1 MPKTLPL
8 SKSHPPCTVTIS
20 FISPANVNTSSKCSR
35 DKSPIERTDVPVQF
49 LGEALVIVVCM
60 EISGEVDLDLLE
72 SLEEVEEEEEEEEE
86 EEVPNL
92 RFLIAFVR
100 NDMIFKVVDQAGYL
114 NT

>member
-1 MPKTLPL
+1 M
-8 SKSHPPCTVTIS
+8 
-20 FISPANVNTSSKCSR
+20 SPANVNTSSKCSR

-49 LGEALVIVVCM
+49 LGDALVIVVWM
-60 EISGEVDLDLLE
+60 EISGEDDLDFLE

-100 NDMIFKVVDQAGYL
+100 NDMIL
-114 NT
+114 E